1 MTPWCHAYTLL
12 LGCLTSLLSTLP
24 KIIKKKKKILSSST
38 SFLLFIGTLLLLIL
52 IVVPMQAKHSEIF
65 FLTLLGSSLPLSLSF
80 VSWGIFSLFSSPQTY
95 LMWQRLGKGS
105 QIDEEVKIFNLLA
118 CSGSFP
124 RSWVLHG
131 SYMWVIRAPCF

>member
-12 LGCLTSLLSTLP
+12 LGCLTSLLSTFP
-24 KIIKKKKKILSSST
+24 KIIKKNPLLFY
-38 SFLLFIGTLLLLIL
+38 FLLFIGTLLLLIL

-65 FLTLLGSSLPLSLSF
+65 FLTLLVSSLPLSLSS

-124 RSWVLHG
+124 RSWVLPG